1 MKSFAILLG
10 LTATAMASPCP
21 YGQLAERGAL
31 PEAEAK
37 NFFAARAEGEAAVE
51 EQMAA
56 VKRAEHAAQ
65 AKYYKRQLD
74 FGELPLGGGLL
85 NGVLQPFSGA
95 LELLD
100 VPT

>member
-1 MKSFAILLG
+1 MKSFAIALSL
-10 LTATAMASPCP
+10 AASAMASPCP

-37 NFFAARAEGEAAVE
+37 NFYAARAEGEAAVE
-51 EQMAA
+51 EQMAS

-65 AKYYKRQLD
+65 EQYYKRQLKI
-74 FGELPLGGGLL
+74 GELSLGGGLL
-85 NGVLQPFSGA
+85 NGVLQPFSGVLQA
-95 LELLD
+95 LD

>member
-1 MKSFAILLG
+1 MKTVAIALG
-10 LTATAMASPCP
+10 LAATAMASPCP

-31 PEAEAK
+31 SEAEAR

-51 EQMAA
+51 EQMKA

-65 AKYYKRQLD
+65 AQFYKRQLD
-74 FGELPLGGGLL
+74 LGELSLGGGLL

-95 LELLD
+95 LKLLD